1 MLKKKQGFLY
11 SIIVLIISQCIIKV
25 TGLIYKLYLVNRDG
39 FGDEGNAIYAS
50 SFQIYAILLAITS
63 IGVPNAISKIISSK
77 VAKGDNRGAYRAFK
91 ISFMLFGIIGFTG
104 SALLFVFA
112 NTIACKYLGLPEA
125 ELGLII
131 LAPSIFF
138 VSIEAVLKGY
148 FNGREKISISANSQS
163 LEQILK
169 TIITIALVEIF
180 AIISKNNTI
189 ILVGAASL
197 ATTIA
202 TIFSCVYLY
211 IHYIIG
217 KKEIWKE
224 VITSAEQKQ
233 ERIKK
238 IIITI
243 LYVSMPI
250 SISSLLISMN
260 KSIDA
265 FTIVRMIKNHIGIE
279 EAKLQYGILA
289 GKVEALINLPLSFN
303 IAFSITLIPAI
314 SSAVERKNLK
324 LAKNKIKFSIIA
336 SLIIGIFSTLF
347 FIIFGETVLK
357 ILFPKASNGVEMLKL
372 SSWSIIFCAITQT
385 IMGIMQGLGKFKE
398 IIINLVI
405 GCIIKL
411 SLNIIL
417 LQEIQLGIKGAIIA
431 TLTSQAITTTIYITL
446 LTKYMKQ
453 ELNIKNA

>member
-11 SIIVLIISQCIIKV
+11 SVIVLIISQCIIKV
-25 TGLIYKLYLVNRDG
+25 TGLIYKLYLVNKEG
-39 FGDEGNAIYAS
+39 FGDEGNAIYSS

-63 IGVPNAISKIISSK
+63 IGVPNAISKIISAK

-91 ISFMLFGIIGFTG
+91 ISFILFGIVGFIG
-104 SALLFVFA
+104 SSLLFIFA

-169 TIITIALVEIF
+169 TVITIALVEIF

-202 TIFSCVYLY
+202 TIFSCIYLY
-211 IHYIIG
+211 IYYIIG

-224 VITSAEQKQ
+224 VITSTEQKQ

-243 LYVSMPI
+243 LCVSMPI
-250 SISSLLISMN
+250 SISSLLSSMN
-260 KSIDA
+260 RSIDA
-265 FTIVRMIKNHIGIE
+265 FTIVRIIKNYTGIE
-279 EAKLQYGILA
+279 EAKLQYGILT
-289 GKVEALINLPLSFN
+289 GKVDALINLPLSFN

-314 SSAVERKNLK
+314 SSAVESKNLK
-324 LAKNKIKFSIIA
+324 IAKKKIKFSIIA
-336 SLIIGIFSTLF
+336 SLIIGICSTLF
-347 FIIFGETVLK
+347 FIIFGGVMLK

-372 SSWSIIFCAITQT
+372 SSWSIIFCTLTQT

-398 IIINLVI
+398 IIINLAI

-411 SLNIIL
+411 ALNIIL
-417 LQEIQLGIKGAIIA
+417 LQEMQLGIKGAIIA
-431 TLTSQAITTTIYITL
+431 TLTSQVITTSIYIIL
-446 LTKYMKQ
+446 LTKYLKHD
-453 ELNIKNA
+453 LNIKNA